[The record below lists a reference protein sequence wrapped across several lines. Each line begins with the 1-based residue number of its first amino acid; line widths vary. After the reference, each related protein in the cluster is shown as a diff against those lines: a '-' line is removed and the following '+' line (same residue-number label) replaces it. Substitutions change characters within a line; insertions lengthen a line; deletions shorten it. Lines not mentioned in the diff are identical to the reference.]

1 MAASDAFV
9 NQDTATMDQTALVCN
24 RTCLKASQTDLIVP
38 CTNPY
43 RDFENII

>member
-1 MAASDAFV
+1 MAASDACV

-24 RTCLKASQTDLIVP
+24 RTCLKASHSDLIVS

-43 RDFENII
+43 RDLKNII